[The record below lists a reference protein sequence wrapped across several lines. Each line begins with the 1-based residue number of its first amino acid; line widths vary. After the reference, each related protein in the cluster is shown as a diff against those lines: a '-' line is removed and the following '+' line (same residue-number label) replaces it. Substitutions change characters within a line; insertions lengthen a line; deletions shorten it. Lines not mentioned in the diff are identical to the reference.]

1 MLERKIEKKETK
13 NDKLAAVKE
22 RIFTHKPSAVN
33 AQKLVI
39 DQDINDLKAA
49 EGNVRNK
56 TRELEKLLQKSD
68 QALELLKKNK
78 SSQSARIK
86 LTIPLE
92 IKLFEEQQV
101 TLIRAVRQKLEFDI
115 VQYAND
121 VMLQKMEYAR
131 YLELAFIYHTYEV
144 CLEQE
149 FRRHAAIKVLNNAKK
164 NNDQA
169 ANTTIALLS
178 SIPCKLAIETLNYYE
193 DFFKNLAAIESI
205 WPYAGKEIRGAE
217 VKLIY
222 AAVPC
227 ADMNNLALVIGDNK
241 VSGYSKACADFE
253 DTLTRYINANAFLKE
268 YILRGDG
275 LNANAHPYAYYRY
288 KRLPQ
293 PNASINFREIVAID
307 AGHANAI
314 QQIEQRV
321 TAGQSKIR

>member
-1 MLERKIEKKETK
+1 MFRK

-22 RIFTHKPSAVN
+22 RIFTHKPSATN

-56 TRELEKLLQKSD
+56 ARELEKLLQKSD

-92 IKLFEEQQV
+92 IKLFEEQQF
-101 TLIRAVRQKLEFDI
+101 TLIRTVQQKLEFDI
-115 VQYAND
+115 IQYTND

-149 FRRHAAIKVLNNAKK
+149 FRRHAAIKLLNHAKTK
-164 NNDQA
+164 GQPIDAKTN
-169 ANTTIALLS
+169 IALLS
-178 SIPCKLAIETLNYYE
+178 GIPCKFAIETLNYYE
-193 DFFKNLAAIESI
+193 DFFKNLHAIESI
-205 WPYAGKEIRGAE
+205 WPYAGREIRSAE

-227 ADMNNLALVIGDNK
+227 TDMDNLALVIGDNK
-241 VSGYSKACADFE
+241 LNGYSKACADFE
-253 DTLTRYINANAFLKE
+253 DKLSRYINANAFLKE

-275 LNANAHPYAYYRY
+275 LNANIHPYAYYHY

-293 PNASINFREIVAID
+293 PNTSINFCEMVAID

-314 QQIEQRV
+314 QQIERRV
-321 TAGQSKIR
+321 SASQSRH